1 MPGWLCKVCQ
11 EVRTFRRKPG
21 NVCNGCR
28 SSKRGKHNLKT
39 NWGVKKDDTAD
50 NAKKGTVTP
59 AKASDSVTVS
69 SRTEELRNLDPP
81 TRRKRRKCSMSESI
95 APAAKPELPIAPVSV
110 STSTCVYTAM
120 KEALSK
126 ECHEALVPALGMTDG
141 FLAAAQA
148 MAVIDRYQQSQLP
161 LPGCHRSLASFAMAM
176 SPIADEDVKRKLY
189 LAHVSVKVSVQQI
202 RAAECM
208 WAMTLPFK
216 DRVTE
221 P

>member
-1 MPGWLCKVCQ
+1 MKA
-11 EVRTFRRKPG
+11 
-21 NVCNGCR
+21 
-28 SSKRGKHNLKT
+28 
-39 NWGVKKDDTAD
+39 NWGVSVKKDVAD
-50 NAKKGTVTP
+50 NAEEAAVTP
-59 AKASDSVTVS
+59 AKVKDSVCVS
-69 SRTEELRNLDPP
+69 RSDPARRL
-81 TRRKRRKCSMSESI
+81 RRKSSVSESI
-95 APAAKPELPIAPVSV
+95 VPAAKPELPIPPVSLDRSV

-141 FLAAAQA
+141 FLATAQA
-148 MAVIDRYQQSQLP
+148 MAVVDRYQQCQLP

-208 WAMTLPFK
+208 WAMTLTFK
-216 DRVTE
+216 ERVAE
-221 P
+221 A